1 MKGTKEGEVKM
12 FKGEKGKVMAYSW
25 CKGEWVAIGEVT
37 GQSAGLTAGTKHYPG
52 DKWFPSG
59 QYDYIFNVE
68 LEAG

>member
-37 GQSAGLTAGTKHYPG
+37 G
-52 DKWFPSG
+52 
-59 QYDYIFNVE
+59 
-68 LEAG
+68 